1 MSITNPPL
9 EPPSRRGPSATGGH
23 TSDAIS
29 NPPLD
34 GAQSGPAAAD
44 HQNPPLD
51 GSTIDT
57 AALSDVLDNPR
68 LDVASIETWFEA
80 QLGSDTVPTTKSQAD
95 ADSPSSATRPRRTKT
110 AAQKT
115 AKKTATSSG
124 SKTTKKKAT
133 AAKRAPGKQR

>member
-9 EPPSRRGPSATGGH
+9 EPPSGREPSATSAH
-23 TSDAIS
+23 TSGAIV

-34 GAQSGPAAAD
+34 GARGAQTSD
-44 HQNPPLD
+44 VENPPLD
-51 GSTIDT
+51 GSTLELE
-57 AALSDVLDNPR
+57 AAGDVLDNPR
-68 LDVASIETWFEA
+68 LDVESIETWFEA

-95 ADSPSSATRPRRTKT
+95 TDPPSPATRPRRTKT
-110 AAQKT
+110 AAKKT